1 MCPGEVC
8 ARIERQDS
16 EAGQPGAL
24 AFAAKNLR
32 LNDYPAPVD
41 WASHSYLRPSVMVTH
56 EPDRAL

>member
-32 LNDYPAPVD
+32 LNDYPRTGGLGVPLVP
-41 WASHSYLRPSVMVTH
+41 ASVGHA
-56 EPDRAL
+56 DA